1 MFLRVVQRKHGNKVY
16 KYAFIVENVRSG
28 AKVSQK
34 YVKNL
39 GKIKNEED
47 WNRAKGLFGKI
58 QLGEDLVA
66 VKEIE
71 IERNEEYG
79 SILAV
84 KHFWNASGC
93 DEVFPDKKFG
103 KEIFAIVAN
112 RLSNPESENKT
123 MEWIR
128 HDACIEGKDGIK
140 LHNLYR
146 ALDFLAEN
154 KEALEKSVFKRLGLK
169 DLKIVFYDL
178 TSSYF
183 ESRTEDELR
192 KFGYSRDKKRGKRQI
207 AVGLLLADGLPIAHF
222 VFPGNTLDKDT
233 LEGTVKYLGEL
244 GITDEQYVFVA
255 DRGLIAEDN
264 LEFIEGG
271 NGKYIIAT
279 KRRRDNFVKPL
290 MMLDAATD
298 GAREVRNDDGKG
310 RRYILCFNEERKT
323 EDSERLEF
331 EIRTFGELLSR
342 DPGKAKQ
349 VRGRRALLKRL
360 FDEKF
365 SFNQEA
371 YEYEKAICGK
381 FLLVTNTVGLT
392 AEECMKSYRQLAE
405 IERNF
410 REIKSFVKLRPFY
423 HRDAGRIR
431 AHVFVCV
438 LALLIEKLM
447 EKKLDKSRMMGVRA
461 AMDELKRVRVSFC
474 RLNGTEV
481 RVLNKLSKEQE
492 EILASLGIEK
502 PRFVV

>member
-1 MFLRVVQRKHGNKVY
+1 MFLRVVERKHGNKVY
-16 KYAFIVENVRSG
+16 KYAFIVENVRTG
-28 AKVSQK
+28 AKVSQR

-39 GKIKNEED
+39 GKIENETD
-47 WNRAKGLFGKI
+47 WNRAKELFGKI
-58 QLGEDLVA
+58 KLGEDIVT

-84 KHFWNASGC
+84 KHVWNALGC
-93 DEVFPDKKFG
+93 DEIFPDKKFG
-103 KEIFAIVAN
+103 GEIFALVAN

-123 MEWIR
+123 MEWIQ
-128 HDACIEGKDGIK
+128 HDAYIEGKDGIK

-154 KEALEKSVFKRLGLK
+154 KEALEKSVFERLGLK

-207 AVGLLLADGLPIAHF
+207 AVGLVLADGLPIAHF

-244 GITDEQYVFVA
+244 GITNEQYVFVA
-255 DRGLIAEDN
+255 DRGLIDTDN

-279 KRRRDNFVKPL
+279 KRRRDKFVKPL
-290 MMLDAATD
+290 MTLDATE
-298 GAREVRNDDGKG
+298 GAREVHSDGNG
-310 RRYILCFNEERKT
+310 RRYVLCFSRERQK

-331 EIRTFGELLSR
+331 EIKAFRELLSK
-342 DPGKAKQ
+342 DAGKAKQ

-360 FDEKF
+360 FDESF
-365 SFNQEA
+365 SFNQKA

-381 FLLVTNTVGLT
+381 FLLVTNTSGLS

-438 LALLIEKLM
+438 LALLMEKLM
-447 EKKLDKSRMMGVRA
+447 EKKLDKSLTMISARA

-481 RVLNKLSKEQE
+481 RVLNKLSGEQE
-492 EILASLGIEK
+492 AILESLGIEK
-502 PRFVV
+502 PGFVV

>member
-1 MFLRVVQRKHGNKVY
+1 MFLRVVERKHGNKVY
-16 KYAFIVENVRSG
+16 KYAFIVENVRTG
-28 AKVSQK
+28 AKVSQR

-39 GKIKNEED
+39 GKIENEED
-47 WNRAKGLFGKI
+47 WNRAKELFGKI
-58 QLGEDLVA
+58 KLGEDIVT

-84 KHFWNASGC
+84 KHFWNALGC
-93 DEVFPDKKFG
+93 DEIFPDKKFG
-103 KEIFAIVAN
+103 GEIFALVAN

-146 ALDFLAEN
+146 ALDFLADN
-154 KEALEKSVFKRLGLK
+154 KEALEKAVFKRLGLK

-207 AVGLLLADGLPIAHF
+207 AVGLVLADGLPIAHF

-244 GITDEQYVFVA
+244 GITNERYVFVA
-255 DRGLIAEDN
+255 DRGLIDTDN
-264 LEFIEGG
+264 LKFIEGG

-290 MMLDAATD
+290 MTLDAT
-298 GAREVRNDDGKG
+298 GEAREVHNDGKG
-310 RRYILCFNEERKT
+310 RRYILCFNKERREE
-323 EDSERLEF
+323 DLERLEF
-331 EIRTFGELLSR
+331 EIRAFREMLSC
-342 DPGKAKQ
+342 DAGKAKQ
-349 VRGRRALLKRL
+349 VRGRRAFLKRL
-360 FDEKF
+360 FDENF
-365 SFNQEA
+365 SFNQKA

-381 FLLVTNTVGLT
+381 FLLVTNTGLP

-405 IERNF
+405 IERTF

-438 LALLIEKLM
+438 LALLMEKLM
-447 EKKLDKSRMMGVRA
+447 EKKLNKSRMMSVRE

-481 RVLNKLSKEQE
+481 RVLNKLSGEQE
-492 EILASLGIEK
+492 AILESLGIET
-502 PRFVV
+502 PQFVV

>member
-1 MFLRVVQRKHGNKVY
+1 MQYNGVFLRAVERKHGNKVY
-16 KYAFIVENVRSG
+16 KYAFIVENVRSDG
-28 AKVSQK
+28 KVSQR

-39 GKIKNEED
+39 GKIENDGD
-47 WNRAKGLFGKI
+47 WKRAKELFGKI
-58 QLGEDLVA
+58 KLGEDIVT

-79 SILAV
+79 SILAA
-84 KHFWNASGC
+84 KHFWNALEC
-93 DEVFPDKKFG
+93 DEVFQNFG
-103 KEIFAIVAN
+103 GEIFALVAN
-112 RLSNPESENKT
+112 PLSNPESENKT

-154 KEALEKSVFKRLGLK
+154 KEALEKSVFERLGLK

-183 ESRTEDELR
+183 ESRSEDEFR

-207 AVGLLLADGLPIAHF
+207 AVGLVLADGLPIAHF

-233 LEGTVKYLGEL
+233 LERTVKYLCEL
-244 GITDEQYVFVA
+244 GITNEQYVFVA
-255 DRGLIAEDN
+255 DRGLIDTDN
-264 LEFIEGG
+264 LKFIEGG
-271 NGKYIIAT
+271 NGKYILAT

-290 MMLDAATD
+290 MTLDTAEAAKEVYND
-298 GAREVRNDDGKG
+298 GNG
-310 RRYILCFNEERKT
+310 RRYILCFNKERKE
-323 EDSERLEF
+323 EDVERLDF
-331 EIRTFGELLSR
+331 EIRVFRELVSG
-342 DPGKAKQ
+342 DAGKAKQ
-349 VRGRRALLKRL
+349 LRSRRALLKRL

-365 SFNQEA
+365 SFNQKA

-410 REIKSFVKLRPFY
+410 REVKSFVKLRPFY

-431 AHVFVCV
+431 ARVFVCV

-447 EKKLDKSRMMGVRA
+447 EKKLKTMSVRE

-474 RLNGTEV
+474 RLNGTGV
-481 RVLNKLSKEQE
+481 RVLNKLSRDQE

-502 PRFVV
+502 PSFVV

>member
-1 MFLRVVQRKHGNKVY
+1 MFLRVVERKHGSKVY
-16 KYAFIVENVRSG
+16 KYAFIVENVRTG
-28 AKVSQK
+28 AKVSQR

-39 GKIKNEED
+39 GKIENEED
-47 WNRAKGLFGKI
+47 WERAKELFGKI
-58 QLGEDLVA
+58 KLGEDIVT

-84 KHFWNASGC
+84 KHFWNALGC
-93 DEVFPDKKFG
+93 GEIFPDKKFG
-103 KEIFAIVAN
+103 GEIFALVAN

-128 HDACIEGKDGIK
+128 HDACIDGKDGIK

-146 ALDFLAEN
+146 ALDFLAGN
-154 KEALEKSVFKRLGLK
+154 KEALEKSIFKKLGLK

-207 AVGLLLADGLPIAHF
+207 AVGLVLADGLPIAHF
-222 VFPGNTLDKDT
+222 VFPGNALDKDT

-244 GITDEQYVFVA
+244 GITNERYVFVA
-255 DRGLIAEDN
+255 DRGLIDEDN
-264 LEFIEGG
+264 LKFIEGG

-290 MMLDAATD
+290 MTLDTSTD
-298 GAREVRNDDGKG
+298 GAREVKRDGE
-310 RRYILCFNEERKT
+310 RRYILCFNKERKD
-323 EDSERLEF
+323 EDLERLEF
-331 EIRTFGELLSR
+331 EIRAFKELLSK
-342 DPGKAKQ
+342 DAGKAKQ
-349 VRGRRALLKRL
+349 LRGRRALLKRL

-365 SFNQEA
+365 SFNQKA

-423 HRDAGRIR
+423 HREQGRIR

-438 LALLIEKLM
+438 LALLMEKLM
-447 EKKLDKSRMMGVRA
+447 EKKLKKSLMMSVRA

-492 EILASLGIEK
+492 GILDALGIEK
-502 PRFVV
+502 PSFVV

>member
-1 MFLRVVQRKHGNKVY
+1 MRVVQRKHGSKVY
-16 KYAFIVENVRSG
+16 KYAFIVENSRVG
-28 AKVSQK
+28 EKISQK

-39 GKIKNEED
+39 GKIETEED
-47 WNRAKGLFGKI
+47 WNRAKELFGKI
-58 QLGEDLVA
+58 KLGEDIVT

-84 KHFWNASGC
+84 KHFWNALGC
-93 DEVFPDKKFG
+93 AEIFPDKKFG
-103 KEIFAIVAN
+103 GEIFALVAN

-123 MEWIR
+123 MDWIQ

-146 ALDFLAEN
+146 ALDFLEDN
-154 KEALEKSVFKRLGLK
+154 KEALEKAVFKRLGLK

-192 KFGYSRDKKRGKRQI
+192 KFGYARDKKRGKRQI
-207 AVGLLLADGLPIAHF
+207 AVGLVLADGLPIAHF

-244 GITDEQYVFVA
+244 GITNEQYVFVA
-255 DRGLIAEDN
+255 DRGLIDTDN

-290 MMLDAATD
+290 MTLDAT
-298 GAREVRNDDGKG
+298 GEAREVHNNGKG
-310 RRYILCFNEERKT
+310 RRCILCFNKERREE
-323 EDSERLEF
+323 DLERLDF
-331 EIRTFGELLSR
+331 EIRAFRELLLK
-342 DPGKAKQ
+342 DAKKAKQ
-349 VRGRRALLKRL
+349 VRGRRTFLKRL
-360 FDEKF
+360 FDENF
-365 SFNQEA
+365 SFNQTA

-381 FLLVTNTVGLT
+381 FLLVTNTILP
-392 AEECMKSYRQLAE
+392 AEECMKTYKQLAE

-423 HRDAGRIR
+423 HSDAGRIK

-438 LALLIEKLM
+438 LALLMEKLM
-447 EKKLDKSRMMGVRA
+447 EKKLNKSLMMSVRA
-461 AMDELKRVRVSFC
+461 AMDELKRLRVSVC

-481 RVLNKLSKEQE
+481 RVLNKLSGEQE
-492 EILASLGIEK
+492 AILDSLGIEK
-502 PRFVV
+502 PGFVV

>member
-1 MFLRVVQRKHGNKVY
+1 MFLRVVERKHGNKVY
-16 KYAFIVENVRSG
+16 KYAFIVENVRTG
-28 AKVSQK
+28 AKVSQR

-39 GKIKNEED
+39 GTIKNDSD
-47 WNRAKGLFGKI
+47 WKRAKELFGKI
-58 QLGEDLVA
+58 KLGEDIVT

-93 DEVFPDKKFG
+93 DEIFPDKKFG
-103 KEIFAIVAN
+103 GEIFALVAN

-154 KEALEKSVFKRLGLK
+154 KEALEKSVFKKLGLK

-207 AVGLLLADGLPIAHF
+207 AVGLVLADGLPIAHF

-244 GITDEQYVFVA
+244 GITNEQYVFVA
-255 DRGLIAEDN
+255 DRGLIDTDN

-290 MMLDAATD
+290 ITLDLITE
-298 GAREVRNDDGKG
+298 GAREVHNDNGKG
-310 RRYILCFNEERKT
+310 RRYILCFSRKRQE

-331 EIRTFGELLSR
+331 EIRAFNELLSG

-360 FDEKF
+360 FDESF
-365 SFNQEA
+365 SFDQKA

-381 FLLVTNTVGLT
+381 FLLATNTSLP
-392 AEECMKSYRQLAE
+392 AEECMKSYKQLAE

-438 LALLIEKLM
+438 LALLMEKLM
-447 EKKLDKSRMMGVRA
+447 EKKLDKSLMMSVRA

-481 RVLNKLSKEQE
+481 RVLNKLSANQE
-492 EILASLGIEK
+492 AILDSLGIEK
-502 PRFVV
+502 PGFVV